1 MKTRSLVLLAILSVF
16 EAPRLADAGDGAPA
30 SAVGFNRDI
39 RPILSDKCFACHGPD
54 QNKRKAN
61 LRLDTREGA
70 TADRGGY
77 AAVVPGNPEESELI
91 ARINAEDDDSVMP
104 PRGHPKTL
112 EGREKEL
119 LERWVRQ
126 GAGYEGHWA
135 YVRPV
140 RPPLPAVRDSS
151 WPRQA
156 IDVFVL
162 AGLEGQGLTPTP
174 EAPRATLIRRLSLD
188 LTGLPP
194 TPAEVASFEADRS
207 EPAYEKL
214 VDRLLAS
221 PEFGERWA
229 RPWLDLARYADS
241 HGFQR
246 DDLRETWAY
255 RDWVIRALN
264 RDMPFDQ
271 FTIEQVA
278 GDLLPDATAE
288 QTVATGFHRCTPTNV
303 EAGSEPEESRINQV
317 IDRVNTTGA
326 VWLGATLE
334 CARCHDHKFD
344 PIAQKEYY
352 RLLAFFNN
360 TESEVERANPKVPS
374 SIRFRGPALTL
385 EDEATRPLRTRLQGE
400 IARLDGAIKALA
412 DQAVLEQADW
422 EAEARERLDQ
432 PAGTETG
439 DGTSGKALPPRIAV
453 ILKLSAS
460 RRNAQ
465 QHRTLSDFYLAQLPE
480 MVRMKQ
486 ARVRVAKE
494 FAASKPASTQVMIE
508 MASPRVSTV
517 FNRGEYTDPGEP
529 VEAGVPA
536 VLHPLP
542 VGAPNRLTLAR
553 WLVARENPLTA
564 RVTVNR
570 WWGELFG
577 RSIVPTPEDFGMQGE
592 PPSHPE
598 LLDWLAVE
606 FMENGWSMKGLLR
619 EIVLSAT
626 YRQSSRVTPDLLQRD
641 PQNRW
646 LARGPRFRMDAEMIR
661 DNALAVAGLLHLKKG
676 GPPIRPPQPEGL
688 WIKVGGE
695 RYDYDV
701 SPGAEKYRRGI
712 YVVLKRA
719 APYPG
724 LATFDATARLTCIVK
739 RSRSNTPLQ
748 ALTLLNDPVYVEA
761 ALALAARIVTETP
774 GAAVEPRLEHA
785 VRLCLARAPRP
796 AEIVVLGALYEAQRR
811 AALADDAA
819 ARTLARSSPLAAG
832 IPDAEFASWYAVAST
847 LMNLDET
854 ITKD

>member
-1 MKTRSLVLLAILSVF
+1 MTWITPMKTHLLVSLAILSLVTASQPGA
-16 EAPRLADAGDGAPA
+16 EGDEEPA
-30 SAVGFNRDI
+30 RPVGFNRDI

-54 QNKRKAN
+54 QNKRKAD

-77 AAVVPGNPEESELI
+77 AAVVPGDLEESELI
-91 ARINAEDDDSVMP
+91 ARINAENDDSAMP
-104 PRGHPKTL
+104 PRGHPKRLTR
-112 EGREKEL
+112 REKEL

-135 YVRPV
+135 YGRPV
-140 RPPLPAVRDSS
+140 RPRLPVVHNVS
-151 WPRQA
+151 WPRTA

-162 AGLEGQGLTPTP
+162 AALEGQGLAPTP
-174 EAPRATLIRRLSLD
+174 EAQRATLIRRLSLD

-194 TPAEVASFEADRS
+194 TPAEVASFETDQSAS
-207 EPAYEKL
+207 AYEKL

-246 DDLRETWAY
+246 DDLREVWAY

-264 RDMPFDQ
+264 HDMPFDQ

-278 GDLLPDATAE
+278 GDLLPDPSTE
-288 QTVATGFHRCTPTNV
+288 QIIATGFHRSTPTNV

-317 IDRVNTTGA
+317 LDRVNTTGA

-334 CARCHDHKFD
+334 CARCHDHKYD

-374 SIRFRGPALTL
+374 SIKFRGAALTL
-385 EDEATRPLRTRLQGE
+385 E
-400 IARLDGAIKALA
+400 
-412 DQAVLEQADW
+412 
-422 EAEARERLDQ
+422 
-432 PAGTETG
+432 
-439 DGTSGKALPPRIAV
+439 
-453 ILKLSAS
+453 
-460 RRNAQ
+460 
-465 QHRTLSDFYLAQLPE
+465 
-480 MVRMKQ
+480 
-486 ARVRVAKE
+486 KE
-494 FAASKPASTQVMIE
+494 FAAAKPASTQVMIE
-508 MASPRVSTV
+508 MASPRASTV
-517 FNRGEYTDPGEP
+517 FNRGEYTNPGEP

-536 VLHPLP
+536 ILHRLP
-542 VGAPNRLTLAR
+542 EGPPNRLTLAR

-577 RSIVPTPEDFGMQGE
+577 RCIVPTPEDFGMQGE

-626 YRQSSRVTPDLLQRD
+626 YRQSSRVTPELLKRD

-661 DNALAVAGLLHLKKG
+661 DNALALAGLLHLKKG

-695 RYDYDV
+695 RYDYIV

-748 ALTLLNDPVYVEA
+748 ALALLNDPVFVEA
-761 ALALAARIVTETP
+761 TLALAARIVNEMP
-774 GAAVEPRLEHA
+774 GAAVKPRLEHA

-796 AEIVVLGALYEAQRR
+796 AEIAVLRALYETQRS
-811 AALADDAA
+811 AALADGPA

>member
-1 MKTRSLVLLAILSVF
+1 MTTTGITPMKTHVLAWLAILSQF
-16 EAPRLADAGDGAPA
+16 TAPQRGAAGDREPA
-30 SAVGFNRDI
+30 RPVGFNHDI

-54 QNKRKAN
+54 QNKRKAD
-61 LRLDTREGA
+61 LRLDTRKGA
-70 TADRGGY
+70 MADRGGY
-77 AAVVPGNPEESELI
+77 AAVVPGDLENSELI

-104 PRGHPKTL
+104 PRGHPKPLT
-112 EGREKEL
+112 RPEKEL
-119 LERWVRQ
+119 LEHWVQQ
-126 GAGYEGHWA
+126 GAGYEDHWA
-135 YVRPV
+135 YIRPV
-140 RPPLPAVRDSS
+140 RPRLPEVRNRS
-151 WPRQA
+151 WPRTA
-156 IDVFVL
+156 IDAFVL
-162 AGLEGQGLTPTP
+162 AALEGQGLTPSP
-174 EAPRATLIRRLSLD
+174 EAQRATLIRRLSLD

-194 TPAEVASFEADRS
+194 TPAEVASFEGDHSAL
-207 EPAYEKL
+207 AYEKL

-246 DDLRETWAY
+246 DDLREVWAY

-264 RDMPFDQ
+264 HDMPFDQ

-278 GDLLPDATAE
+278 GDLLPNPSTE
-288 QTVATGFHRCTPTNV
+288 QIVATGFHRSTPTNV

-317 IDRVNTTGA
+317 LDRVNTTGA

-334 CARCHDHKFD
+334 CARCHDHKYD

-374 SIRFRGPALTL
+374 SIKFRGAALTL
-385 EDEATRPLRTRLQGE
+385 E
-400 IARLDGAIKALA
+400 KALA
-412 DQAVLEQADW
+412 
-422 EAEARERLDQ
+422 
-432 PAGTETG
+432 
-439 DGTSGKALPPRIAV
+439 
-453 ILKLSAS
+453 
-460 RRNAQ
+460 
-465 QHRTLSDFYLAQLPE
+465 
-480 MVRMKQ
+480 
-486 ARVRVAKE
+486 
-494 FAASKPASTQVMIE
+494 AAKPASTQVMVE

-517 FNRGEYTDPGEP
+517 FNRGEYTSPGES
-529 VEAGVPA
+529 VEPGVPA
-536 VLHPLP
+536 ILHRLP
-542 VGAPNRLTLAR
+542 EGPPNRLTLAR

-577 RSIVPTPEDFGMQGE
+577 RCIVPTPEDFGMQGE
-592 PPSHPE
+592 PPSHPD

-619 EIVLSAT
+619 QVVLSAT
-626 YRQSSRVTPDLLQRD
+626 YRQSSRVTPELLKRD

-661 DNALAVAGLLHLKKG
+661 DNALAMAGLLHRKKG

-695 RYDYDV
+695 RYNYAV

-712 YVVLKRA
+712 YIVLKRA

-724 LATFDATARLTCIVK
+724 LTAFDATARLTCIVK

-761 ALALAARIVTETP
+761 ALALAARIVNDMP

-785 VRLCLARAPRP
+785 IRVCLARAPRP
-796 AEIVVLGALYEAQRR
+796 AEIAVLRTLYEAQRS
-811 AALADDAA
+811 AALADRPA
-819 ARTLARSSPLAAG
+819 ARILARSSPLAAG
-832 IPDAEFASWYAVAST
+832 IPPAEFASWYAVATT